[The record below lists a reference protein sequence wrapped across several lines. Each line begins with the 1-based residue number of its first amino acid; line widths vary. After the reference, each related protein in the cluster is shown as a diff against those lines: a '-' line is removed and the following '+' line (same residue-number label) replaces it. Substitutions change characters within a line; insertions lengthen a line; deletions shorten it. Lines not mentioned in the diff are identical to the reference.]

1 MELTLLAM
9 KKIFSLL
16 LGWIFAGLA
25 FVACVEPDDFIED
38 TTIKVS
44 SVTLSAAELSLTVG
58 DSHALTAVV
67 SPDDASDKSVVWHS
81 SDPSVARVSSSGV
94 VTAVGAG
101 TASITATAGDK
112 SATCVV
118 TVKQKGGG
126 MDASIDSWDDGE
138 NYEGTVN

>member
-1 MELTLLAM
+1 
-9 KKIFSLL
+9 
-16 LGWIFAGLA
+16 
-25 FVACVEPDDFIED
+25 
-38 TTIKVS
+38 
-44 SVTLSAAELSLTVG
+44 LSAAELSLTVG

-118 TVKQKGGG
+118 TVKQKGGC